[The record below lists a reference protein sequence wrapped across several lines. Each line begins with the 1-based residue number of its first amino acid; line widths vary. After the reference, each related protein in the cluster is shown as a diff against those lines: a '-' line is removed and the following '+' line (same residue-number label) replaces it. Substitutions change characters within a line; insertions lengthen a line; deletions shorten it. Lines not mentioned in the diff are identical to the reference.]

1 MIQLILIAILGL
13 LAQLILPWWSLAIV
27 AFLVCLWRSQS
38 AGQAFLSGFLG
49 VALVWL
55 GYALIIY
62 MRTGGDFTGRMGEL
76 LFKVNNAALPMLATA
91 LLGGLV
97 GGLSGLSGFLIRQAS
112 GSQTTS
118 HAAGSTRP

>member
-62 MRTGGDFTGRMGEL
+62 MRTGEL